1 MSRVILN
8 IYTTSGN
15 KNSDNEDKKKFKSAC
30 GKYKKLC
37 AAGKINFYYTH
48 HDTLDKHQN

>member
-1 MSRVILN
+1 MKHHQGRN
-8 IYTTSGN
+8 T
-15 KNSDNEDKKKFKSAC
+15 KKSQKC
-30 GKYKKLC
+30 VWKYKKLC